1 MMMVRA
7 AAETTA
13 AAVTHEKS
21 AEERWVALNKKYV
34 EFLIDCALQSMTA
47 DDADRSDGEEEPCLL
62 DHPHP
67 HQEKQAQ
74 QGLGDEGDTDNYCD
88 DSRPTVPIDSN
99 ARIDVA
105 TAGGGGENGATGTV
119 VAMLLGP
126 GSTTDD
132 DGRRSPF
139 AAQQQQTIHQTAD
152 KQQLQRET
160 KVHCACGRHGEMT
173 TAVTASTT
181 NRDTAA
187 ASGSSSSFSAA
198 AACSYAGL
206 DLEAGR
212 CSQTC
217 SRRQST
223 PDSNASDLGLPY
235 NKCCE
240 SSSFTRRCSSLE
252 HRNYDN
258 KTAIDATA
266 TVAARQRPDTC
277 RQTYRG
283 CRHLLC
289 KKLRTSCRYRLFVIK
304 SERNWDNK
312 RSTCTSSEGADMLS
326 CSARKRRNL
335 FAAKLRQQRDQ
346 WLGLLRQQRS
356 KQPRSRISGDSSASR
371 LKTFATLKERRLAR
385 RTSSSSSSSSSGGS
399 RRQVTRSAH
408 QEQSLLDL
416 DNSAGLQRLT
426 LSDNRTSLH
435 HCRSIA
441 TLSTPALLDGMKEHR
456 QKRVS
461 GDRRSLSRSRLSKER
476 SCKWAHSNSNYPAV
490 LSRNQ
495 WPFDLSESPFTPR
508 PPTSTESGRAAL
520 STSSPSTNLE
530 IFSGQSRQVTSSASI
545 FPAAV
550 VNPTCESAITD
561 KSPHFN
567 QNNNV
572 IDSTDSDRQDNVLN
586 LTCRHIDNRSRVN
599 SDTDIKPTLRADQ
612 GQCSAAI
619 SSKSSSIRFSGS
631 TGGNSNPSRWLQD
644 AAGVRGN
651 GSGNINQSSVL
662 NIDPNANN
670 ICRWMALN
678 KSTLRLIVNDLV
690 TSVFGVHADVTSSP
704 PSTLPDDTTS
714 NHGDCFLDDVVLHPH
729 QVDDV
734 TLEEA
739 ARCRSA
745 GMALTSSS
753 LSSDAKVRT
762 RAMLSSV
769 IAAGSNNN
777 KRHHHFHHPH
787 NACASSRAATLK
799 WKSTMMRRMLL
810 EDGQMQPQLH
820 QRHQQ
825 QQ

>member
-1 MMMVRA
+1 VLGLSTMMMVRA

-62 DHPHP
+62 DHRHP
-67 HQEKQAQ
+67 HQERQTQ
-74 QGLGDEGDTDNYCD
+74 QGLGDEGDTDNYCV

-139 AAQQQQTIHQTAD
+139 AAQQQQQAIHQTAD
-152 KQQLQRET
+152 KQQLQHET

-173 TAVTASTT
+173 TAVIASTT

-198 AACSYAGL
+198 AAARSYAGL

-217 SRRQST
+217 SRRQSM

-240 SSSFTRRCSSLE
+240 SSSFTRCCSSLE
-252 HRNYDN
+252 HHSDDN
-258 KTAIDATA
+258 KTAIDAIA

-277 RQTYRG
+277 RQTYKG

-289 KKLRTSCRYRLFVIK
+289 KKLRSSCHYRLFITK
-304 SERNWDNK
+304 SERSWDNK
-312 RSTCTSSEGADMLS
+312 RSTRTLSEGTDVLS
-326 CSARKRRNL
+326 CSAHKRRNL
-335 FAAKLRQQRDQ
+335 LTAKLRQQRDQ
-346 WLGLLRQQRS
+346 WLGLLKQQRS

-371 LKTFATLKERRLAR
+371 LKTFAALKERRLAR

-441 TLSTPALLDGMKEHR
+441 TLSTPASLDSMKEHR

-476 SCKWAHSNSNYPAV
+476 SCKWDHSNSNYPAV

-495 WPFDLSESPFTPR
+495 WPFDLAESPFTPR
-508 PPTSTESGRAAL
+508 PPTSTGSGKAAL
-520 STSSPSTNLE
+520 SMSLPSSTNHE
-530 IFSGQSRQVTSSASI
+530 TVSGQSWQVTSSASI

-550 VNPTCESAITD
+550 VDATCESAITD
-561 KSPHFN
+561 SSLPFN
-567 QNNNV
+567 KNNNV
-572 IDSTDSDRQDNVLN
+572 IDSSDSDRQDNVLN
-586 LTCRHIDNRSRVN
+586 LTCRHVDNRSRVN
-599 SDTDIKPTLRADQ
+599 SDTDIKPSLRADQ
-612 GQCSAAI
+612 GQCSAVI
-619 SSKSSSIRFSGS
+619 SSKSNSIQFSGS
-631 TGGNSNPSRWLQD
+631 TGSSSNPSRWLQNS
-644 AAGVRGN
+644 AGVRGN
-651 GSGNINQSSVL
+651 GSGSSNINQSSVL
-662 NIDPNANN
+662 NIDPNANDN
-670 ICRWMALN
+670 MSLDGPQQVYSASYCQRPRDVSIRCACGCN
-678 KSTLRLIVNDLV
+678 VITAFNV
-690 TSVFGVHADVTSSP
+690 T
-704 PSTLPDDTTS
+704 
-714 NHGDCFLDDVVLHPH
+714 
-729 QVDDV
+729 
-734 TLEEA
+734 
-739 ARCRSA
+739 R
-745 GMALTSSS
+745 
-753 LSSDAKVRT
+753 
-762 RAMLSSV
+762 
-769 IAAGSNNN
+769 
-777 KRHHHFHHPH
+777 
-787 NACASSRAATLK
+787 
-799 WKSTMMRRMLL
+799 
-810 EDGQMQPQLH
+810 
-820 QRHQQ
+820 
-825 QQ
+825 